1 MFLAR
6 CTVPLLATLAVL
18 APGSAAHAADPPDLW
33 ATVNVCDTPGQQ
45 NVIGIRGSMPGLG
58 SRKKAV
64 LWMRFQVQYFARAD
78 GKWHNGE
85 EDADSGWRRL
95 GRSGSRV
102 IESGH
107 SFKFTPPAGGG
118 SHTLRGAVTF
128 RWVRNGRRVKQLRRL
143 TEAGH
148 RSSKGADPEGYSAAT
163 CLIS

>member
-6 CTVPLLATLAVL
+6 RLLLLPALLAALVC
-18 APGSAAHAADPPDLW
+18 APAAQAADPPDLW
-33 ATVNVCDTPGQQ
+33 ATVNICDTPGQP

-58 SRKKAV
+58 RSAV
-64 LWMRFQVQYFARAD
+64 LWMRFQVQYFARLD

-85 EDADSGWRRL
+85 KDADSGWRRL
-95 GRSGSRV
+95 GKSTSKV

-107 SFKFTPPAGGG
+107 SFTFAPPAGGG

-128 RWVRNGRRVKQLRRL
+128 RWVRNGRRVRQLRRL

-148 RSSKGADPEGYSAAT
+148 KSTKGADPEGYSAAT

>member
-1 MFLAR
+1 MLLRRRIA
-6 CTVPLLATLAVL
+6 PLLVVAAF
-18 APGSAAHAADPPDLW
+18 SAGTPAHAADPPDLW
-33 ATVNVCDTPGQQ
+33 ATLNICDTPGQP
-45 NVIGIRGSMPGLG
+45 NVVGIRGSMPGLG
-58 SRKKAV
+58 KRAV

-78 GKWHNGE
+78 QKWHNGE
-85 EDADSGWRRL
+85 DDADSGWRRL
-95 GRSGSRV
+95 GASGTKV

-107 SFKFTPPAGGG
+107 SFKFAPPAGGG

-148 RSSKGADPEGYSAAT
+148 KSTKGADPEGYSAAT